1 MPAKQSLLQ
10 WPTAAPA
17 DEADGRKPSHAAA
30 AAQLGRRRRYSA
42 AAQLTLAGSIRCYEC
57 CALMSQPCH
66 TLQRAMLCQR
76 HSGTHRFAST
86 DAENGQG
93 KDLVPHSAAEGPAP
107 WACGS
112 DRTGAITYATFTA
125 ACCSIDMFAVVRE
138 LWWRST
144 DAISLETCPVRARAS
159 PEAHTHCAKEWSRG
173 VARQGGQRLRS
184 GRTACAVSGTS
195 VWSCGAKVASCT
207 QERPS
212 RAPLDSPRSE
222 SACRCARGSGK
233 ATAKPKPIGRADRSE
248 DRPLQQR
255 QIAPALYGD
264 HRRCIGDDGFGCSGR
279 EA

>member
-76 HSGTHRFAST
+76 HSGTHKFAST

-93 KDLVPHSAAEGPAP
+93 KDLVPRTQWRRGRHHGRAAPIAQAQSRMRP
-107 WACGS
+107 S
-112 DRTGAITYATFTA
+112 RPLA
-125 ACCSIDMFAVVRE
+125 A
-138 LWWRST
+138 RST
-144 DAISLETCPVRARAS
+144 CLPWCESCGGGQQMQSLSRPARCVRAFR
-159 PEAHTHCAKEWSRG
+159 PKHTHTVLRNGRVVWRG
-173 VARQGGQRLRS
+173 KGGQRLRS

-207 QERPS
+207 QRASLS
-212 RAPLDSPRSE
+212 RAPRFTS
-222 SACRCARGSGK
+222 
-233 ATAKPKPIGRADRSE
+233 
-248 DRPLQQR
+248 Q
-255 QIAPALYGD
+255 
-264 HRRCIGDDGFGCSGR
+264 
-279 EA
+279 

>member
-1 MPAKQSLLQ
+1 VPAKQSLLQ

-86 DAENGQG
+86 DAGKRAGQG
-93 KDLVPHSAAEGPAP
+93 LGAPHSVAEGPAP

-207 QERPS
+207 QRASLS
-212 RAPLDSPRSE
+212 RAPRFTS
-222 SACRCARGSGK
+222 
-233 ATAKPKPIGRADRSE
+233 
-248 DRPLQQR
+248 Q
-255 QIAPALYGD
+255 
-264 HRRCIGDDGFGCSGR
+264 
-279 EA
+279 